1 MEHLRVAIVH
11 DRIQGY
17 GNEERI
23 LAALHEIYPTAPIYL
38 GWMDPH
44 LQKILGLVTPFS
56 RAIPSAPKSRS
67 FSLERYAP
75 YKYPDY
81 YSSLPLQGL
90 NFLKTVPL
98 YFTAAQRFPRI
109 QRYASAYRFLLPY
122 AWEALD
128 FSDYDL
134 VISSSFT
141 GFSHAIRTRPGT
153 LHLCYCHSPSRSLW
167 ETPGNLWL
175 DLHLRQYDFYA
186 AQRVDRFLTHSER
199 VAQRIRHFYRR
210 SAEVIAPPVVV
221 AGKGHAGERYYL
233 YVGHFRRSLQV
244 DGLIQV
250 FNQLQRPLQLVG
262 FGSDEAYLRSIAG
275 NTISFLGSIAEVD
288 LESVY
293 ANATAFVFPA
303 FDADFAVEPVQ
314 ALGRG
319 LPVIAY
325 KGAGMG
331 EVVLH
336 HRTGLLFEDPSFDSL
351 AAAIVEFERLRF
363 FSQACIDR
371 ALEFAPTEF
380 AAKIEWFV
388 AQAWDEF
395 CQKRSVSSFS

>member
-44 LQKILGLVTPFS
+44 LQKTLGLVNPFS
-56 RAIPSAPKSRS
+56 RAANPAPKSGS
-67 FSLERYAP
+67 FSLARYAP
-75 YKYPDY
+75 YKRHDS
-81 YSSLPLQGL
+81 YSGLPFQGL

-98 YFTAAQRFPRI
+98 HFTAAQRFPRI
-109 QRYASAYRFLLPY
+109 QRHASAYRFLLPY
-122 AWEALD
+122 VWEALD
-128 FSDYDL
+128 FSGYDL

-141 GFSHAIRTRPGT
+141 GFSHAIRTHPGT

-167 ETPGNLWL
+167 ETSGNFGL
-175 DLHLRQYDFYA
+175 DLPLRQYDFYA

-199 VAQRIRHFYRR
+199 VAKRIRHFYRR
-210 SAEVIAPPVVV
+210 SADVIAPPVTV

-233 YVGHFRRSLQV
+233 YVGNLSRSLQV
-244 DGLIQV
+244 DALIQA

-262 FGSDEAYLRSIAG
+262 SGSDEANLRSMAG
-275 NTISFLGSIAEVD
+275 NTISFLGSMAEVD

-314 ALGRG
+314 AMGRG

-336 HRTGLLFEDPSFDSL
+336 YRTGLLFEDPSLDSL

>member
-44 LQKILGLVTPFS
+44 LQKTLGLVNPFS
-56 RAIPSAPKSRS
+56 RAANPAPKSRS
-67 FSLERYAP
+67 FSLARYDP
-75 YKYPDY
+75 YKRHDS
-81 YSSLPLQGL
+81 YSGLPFQGL

-98 YFTAAQRFPRI
+98 HFTAAQRFPRI
-109 QRYASAYRFLLPY
+109 QRHASAYRFLLPY
-122 AWEALD
+122 VWEALD
-128 FSDYDL
+128 FSGYDL

-141 GFSHAIRTRPGT
+141 GFSHAIRTHPGT

-167 ETPGNLWL
+167 ETSGNFGL
-175 DLHLRQYDFYA
+175 DLPLRQYDFYA

-199 VAQRIRHFYRR
+199 VAKRIRHFYRR
-210 SAEVIAPPVVV
+210 SADVIAPPVTV

-233 YVGHFRRSLQV
+233 YVGNLSRSLQV
-244 DGLIQV
+244 DALIQA

-262 FGSDEAYLRSIAG
+262 SGSDEANLRSMAG
-275 NTISFLGSIAEVD
+275 NTISFLGSMAEVD

-314 ALGRG
+314 AMGRG

-336 HRTGLLFEDPSFDSL
+336 YRTGLLFEDPSLDSL